1 MKPPALPVEDDLWGR
16 IVRDYYHAGTEIVL
30 IRRDDGYGE
39 SSPRYPGDYFL
50 EPPEEEQRLLGGL
63 GQRVLDVGCGPGRHS
78 LWLQERGHEVTS
90 LDISP
95 GALQVAEERGCAR
108 VLCADVMTVELP
120 EQSFDA
126 VTLMANG
133 MGIGG
138 TERGSADLL
147 SRLYRLTSPG
157 GRLLGSARDP
167 LVTDIPEHVAY
178 HAKNREAG
186 LPPGQLQLRLE
197 YQGSATEWFPLL
209 LLERERAE
217 RLLTA
222 AGWRA
227 VGWHDGPGGGMYHV
241 MAEKPREVSR
251 DV

>member
-1 MKPPALPVEDDLWGR
+1 MEDDLWGR
-16 IVRDYYHAGTEIVL
+16 IVRDHYHGGTEIVV

-39 SSPRYPGDYFL
+39 SSPRYPADYFL
-50 EPPEEEQRLLGGL
+50 EPPEEEQRLLDGL
-63 GQRVLDVGCGPGRHS
+63 GQCVLDVGCGPGRHS
-78 LWLQERGHEVTS
+78 LWLQGRGHEVTS
-90 LDISP
+90 LGISP
-95 GALQVAEERGCAR
+95 GALQVAKERGCAR
-108 VLCADVMTVELP
+108 VLCADVMTVDLP
-120 EQSFDA
+120 KRSFDA

-138 TERGSADLL
+138 TEQGTIDLL

-178 HAKNREAG
+178 HARNREAG
-186 LPPGQLQLRLE
+186 LPPGQLHIRLE
-197 YQGSATEWFPLL
+197 YQDKATDWFPLL

-241 MAEKPREVSR
+241 MAEKPQEVR
-251 DV
+251 HDE